1 MKIDSSFSVLC
12 SYGILSHKE
21 VSPTDLRVYLY
32 IKFRWQFFQNM
43 GAEFCEST
51 TTISKEVGVSEK
63 TVRRSLETLERIG
76 YVEVVNRPG
85 KTSLYIPKD
94 EAIKK

>member
-1 MKIDSSFSVLC
+1 MKIDKSFSVLC
-12 SYGILSHKE
+12 SYGILSHPE
-21 VSPTDLRVYLY
+21 VSPTELRVYLY

-63 TVRRSLETLERIG
+63 TVRRAMENLERLG
-76 YVEVVNRPG
+76 YLEVVNRAG

-94 EAIKK
+94 EVVRK